1 MKWFNKLKSYIK
13 HFTGY
18 KWDIIKESFKTQPYD
33 YGYLLKL
40 EKAKLNEM
48 YHYFK
53 NSNLTYEDSRIAK
66 DIKLAISLLDIIDQ
80 TKDTFEFKVTHKT
93 EGCNLIIGGTEY
105 KCLVNV
111 NMRNLKRFIPTNGDD
126 VLYETFPD
134 TLYAEK
140 AKRLYYKLLQER
152 LDTWWN

>member
-1 MKWFNKLKSYIK
+1 MNCFDKLNSYIK
-13 HFTGY
+13 HFTRY
-18 KWDIIKESFKTQPYD
+18 KWGIIKESFKTQPYD
-33 YGYLLKL
+33 YSYLLML
-40 EKAKLNEM
+40 EKVKLNEM

-53 NSNLTYEDSRIAK
+53 NSDISYEDPRIAK

-80 TKDTFEFKVTHKT
+80 TKDTFEFKSTYNT
-93 EGCNLIIGGTEY
+93 EGDNLTVGGTTY

-126 VLYETFPD
+126 
-134 TLYAEK
+134 TLYKAWPDILYTEK